1 MRIVDK
7 CRWCGTLYI
16 KKSNAQKY
24 CSHHCKREA
33 KKEND
38 RKYANKHNQ
47 RRYYNT
53 RIKNLVTLG
62 SLGTSS
68 TYHRKK
74 SDKEEYESIRAQFKM
89 LKL

>member
-24 CSHHCKREA
+24 CSPNCKKEAKRET
-33 KKEND
+33 D
-38 RKYANKHNQ
+38 RNYANKHNK
-47 RRYYNT
+47 RRYHNT

-68 TYHRKK
+68 SYHRKK
-74 SDKEEYESIRAQFKM
+74 NDKEEYRSIRSEFRM